1 MGVNIIIPNEIST
14 KYFTIIHGKYTAV
27 ANLATFAGGLFYPF
41 RAWIN
46 RQLCNGK
53 FPIVL

>member
-1 MGVNIIIPNEIST
+1 MGVNIIIFSDISNE
-14 KYFTIIHGKYTAV
+14 YFKVIDLEDAAV
-27 ANLATFAGGLFYPF
+27 TNLATFAGGLFDPF

-53 FPIVL
+53 FSIVL

>member
-1 MGVNIIIPNEIST
+1 MGVNIIIFSDISNE
-14 KYFTIIHGKYTAV
+14 YFEVIDLEDAAV
-27 ANLATFAGGLFYPF
+27 TNLATFAGGLFDPF

-53 FPIVL
+53 FSIVL